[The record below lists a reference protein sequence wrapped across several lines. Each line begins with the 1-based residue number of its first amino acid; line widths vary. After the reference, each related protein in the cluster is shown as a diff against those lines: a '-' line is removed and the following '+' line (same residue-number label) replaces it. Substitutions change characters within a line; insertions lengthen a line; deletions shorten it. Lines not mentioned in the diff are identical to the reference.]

1 MFGNQ
6 IYLFMKKLVLVL
18 SVLFFVSC
26 SDDNDDKN
34 CRCQA
39 ETDVASDVFVEKKC
53 EDLTQEDID
62 AALLYAGTEL
72 GANYVYTDTATTI
85 CD

>member
-1 MFGNQ
+1 MLSNQ
-6 IYLFMKKLVLVL
+6 IYLNMKKIVLIL
-18 SVLFFVSC
+18 SILLFVSC
-26 SDDNDDKN
+26 SDDKDDKN

-39 ETDVASDVFVEKKC
+39 ETDVASDVFIEKKC
-53 EDLTQEDID
+53 DDITLEDID
-62 AALLYAGTEL
+62 AVLEYAGTVL